1 MRDPDKLIM
10 SFNRS
15 VVISSGDFE
24 DRVTLCAYGVLKLVI
39 SNACSYM
46 SSNLATTL
54 TMIINKGRD
63 TGNRRHGRYTN

>member
-24 DRVTLCAYGVLKLVI
+24 DRVTLCAYEVLRD
-39 SNACSYM
+39 
-46 SSNLATTL
+46 ATSGIAGTAN
-54 TMIINKGRD
+54 TQIKHGYTYFEKGTDNTRVYQS
-63 TGNRRHGRYTN
+63 TSCK